1 VVAEELVPWD
11 GTVSRRVAADWLV
24 DGEGGNQAAA
34 AAQSIGGRAKE
45 THRDRS
51 AYHDFMRY
59 AKLSG
64 TSSVSQE
71 TRKATITI
79 TQKDAT
85 LP

>member
-51 AYHDFMRY
+51 AYHE
-59 AKLSG
+59 
-64 TSSVSQE
+64 VC
-71 TRKATITI
+71 
-79 TQKDAT
+79 
-85 LP
+85 